1 MKAFSLQEYLEN
13 PQRKIVTR
21 NGGKI
26 RIICTD
32 KKSTCYPI
40 VALLEYSDENT
51 TNKEAV
57 IFYNEKGKIDLY
69 NNNVDLFFATE
80 DEEKND
86 TSTTTDKITRGGT
99 SMKQFS
105 LEEYLKNPQR
115 KIITRDGRSV
125 RIVCTDRRGLNVKP
139 IAALITIPNGDE
151 IIKTY
156 WENGVATHGYEDN
169 PNDLFF
175 ATEKKTKWLNVYT
188 DDNKNYIDANFF
200 ETEEEAIENK
210 SAVCNYIATVKI
222 EVEE

>member
-32 KKSTCYPI
+32 KKSTYYPI
-40 VALLEYSDENT
+40 IALLEYSDENT
-51 TNKEAV
+51 SNKEAV

-156 WENGVATHGYEDN
+156 WENGVATHGYEDK
-169 PNDLFF
+169 NDLFF